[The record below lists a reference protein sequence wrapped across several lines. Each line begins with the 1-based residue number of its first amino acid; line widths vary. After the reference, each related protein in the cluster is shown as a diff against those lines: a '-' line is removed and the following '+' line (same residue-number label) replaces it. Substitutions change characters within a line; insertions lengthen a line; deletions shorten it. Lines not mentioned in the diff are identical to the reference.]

1 MLHETPNLPANLDL
15 SQLPTT
21 APLGL
26 DKAAIKLATEH
37 MAKELASLQE
47 LLYANRTHSLLVV
60 LQGLD
65 TSGKDSS
72 WPMVSQPKAR

>member
-60 LQGLD
+60 LQGLKFRCFHYLEFL
-65 TSGKDSS
+65 SNLK
-72 WPMVSQPKAR
+72 R